1 MKTRLLS
8 ALMIVVVLLTACGV
22 KSAIKGQWQ
31 QANGE
36 VLEFADDGVLRVT
49 SMGITI
55 TGSYEFTDSDTV
67 QISVPGLLGSSTQS
81 FDASISGDT
90 LTLASN
96 GVSIDYTRVK

>member
-36 VLEFADDGVLRVT
+36 VLEFADDGVL
-49 SMGITI
+49 
-55 TGSYEFTDSDTV
+55 
-67 QISVPGLLGSSTQS
+67 SS
-81 FDASISGDT
+81 
-90 LTLASN
+90 
-96 GVSIDYTRVK
+96 